1 MNKIYKV
8 IVLLLTISTL
18 VVFGNKINAQTP
30 DTATTEKLL
39 HYIMQ
44 PLNKSQITTGFLQEW
59 ETITFLSQHPPAIMG
74 KLRFN
79 FPHQNQTLE
88 I

>member
-1 MNKIYKV
+1 MKSIKL
-8 IVLLLTISTL
+8 ILVLLISTL
-18 VVFGNKINAQTP
+18 CSVYTNNLNAQTP

-59 ETITFLSQHPPAIMG
+59 EIITIVSQHPPAITG
-74 KLRFN
+74 RL
-79 FPHQNQTLE
+79 
-88 I
+88 